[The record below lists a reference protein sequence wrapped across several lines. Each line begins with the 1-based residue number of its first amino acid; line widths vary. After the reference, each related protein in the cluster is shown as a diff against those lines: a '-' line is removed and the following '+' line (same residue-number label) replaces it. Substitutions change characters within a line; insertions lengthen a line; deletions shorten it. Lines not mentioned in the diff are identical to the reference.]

1 MTNEHMTA
9 LLAEKVM
16 GWKVRPDRFI
26 KSGRSWIPRWRFE
39 PFARLEDA
47 FILLDKIGGTYLLS
61 VDATGSFAAE
71 VRIDARIGSATGEPK
86 ARAITLAISQAL
98 GIGTV

>member
-1 MTNEHMTA
+1 MTNEHLTA

-39 PFARLEDA
+39 PLKRLEDA
-47 FILLDKIGGTYLLS
+47 FTLLDTVGGIYRLS
-61 VDATGSFAAE
+61 VHSEGVFTAE
-71 VRIDARIGSATGEPK
+71 VRIGERIGKARGEPK
-86 ARAITLAISQAL
+86 PRAITLAVSRAL
-98 GIGTV
+98 GIEKV